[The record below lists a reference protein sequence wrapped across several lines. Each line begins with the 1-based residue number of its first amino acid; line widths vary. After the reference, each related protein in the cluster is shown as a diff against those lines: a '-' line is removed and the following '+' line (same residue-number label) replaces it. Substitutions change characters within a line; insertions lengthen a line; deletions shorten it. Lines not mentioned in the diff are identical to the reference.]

1 MRNNVEKKK
10 IKKQN
15 VMQKYDLITK
25 EPIFQKFKTNNKQLY
40 KQNIDLR
47 NAVLRKPLKKL
58 ITLDEMMVEQNNQFY
73 GITINDILVATFSSY
88 PKDSNTVRL
97 VSFAVDAQHQQQ
109 RLGSR
114 LLSWAID
121 DFCKQGYYRVSLSAR
136 ASAHN
141 FYLKQGFKDTREPQI
156 NHYLNVVDFEMQYI
170 IPTRN

>member
-58 ITLDEMMVEQNNQFY
+58 I
-73 GITINDILVATFSSY
+73 
-88 PKDSNTVRL
+88 
-97 VSFAVDAQHQQQ
+97 
-109 RLGSR
+109 
-114 LLSWAID
+114 
-121 DFCKQGYYRVSLSAR
+121 KQSVLRYY
-136 ASAHN
+136 
-141 FYLKQGFKDTREPQI
+141 D
-156 NHYLNVVDFEMQYI
+156 
-170 IPTRN
+170 

>member
-1 MRNNVEKKK
+1 M
-10 IKKQN
+10 KKQN
-15 VMQKYDLITK
+15 VMYKYDLITK
-25 EPIFQKFKTNNKQLY
+25 EPTFQKFKANNKQLY

-58 ITLDEMMVEQNNQFY
+58 ITSDEMMVEQNNQFY

-109 RLGSR
+109 GLGSR

-121 DFCKQGYYRVSLSAR
+121 DFRKQGYYRVSLSAR

-156 NHYLNVVDFEMQYI
+156 NHYLNLVDFEMQYI

>member
-58 ITLDEMMVEQNNQFY
+58 ITSDEMMVEQNNQFY
-73 GITINDILVATFSSY
+73 GITINDILVATFSS
-88 PKDSNTVRL
+88 
-97 VSFAVDAQHQQQ
+97 
-109 RLGSR
+109 
-114 LLSWAID
+114 
-121 DFCKQGYYRVSLSAR
+121 
-136 ASAHN
+136 
-141 FYLKQGFKDTREPQI
+141 
-156 NHYLNVVDFEMQYI
+156 
-170 IPTRN
+170 

>member
-58 ITLDEMMVEQNNQFY
+58 ITSDEMMVEQNNQFY
-73 GITINDILVATFSSY
+73 GITINDTLVATFSSY
-88 PKDSNTVRL
+88 PKDSDMVRL
-97 VSFAVDAQHQQQ
+97 VSFAVDAQHQQ
-109 RLGSR
+109 
-114 LLSWAID
+114 
-121 DFCKQGYYRVSLSAR
+121 QGYYRVSLSAR